1 MCDELTTEIKLT
13 PTRRRLLERVEAR
26 PMLELEQGER
36 RVGGA
41 LADLGLITL
50 EGHEATITPEGSTW
64 LIERPRRGRR
74 FAGDLGLRESL
85 SVRITGYV
93 AQELDAMAEL
103 EGTTRNAIAR
113 KLLKAAVDARRLELE
128 ASR

>member
-41 LADLGLITL
+41 LAALGLVTL